1 MRKSYLLTI
10 TFFLLASLTA
20 SGEEIVVVSRLASG
34 EAITE
39 KTLSRIYLKRKV
51 LWEGGKAIVP
61 INLSSQHPLRNSF
74 TRKILNRGHAEL
86 VNYWNEQHFK
96 GISPPAVV
104 ESEEAVKLMA
114 RQVEGAIGYISRKS
128 MDADLKILYSFEV
141 NE

>member
-1 MRKSYLLTI
+1 MKKSCSLTI
-10 TFFLLASLTA
+10 IFFLLASLTA
-20 SGEEIVVVSRLASG
+20 SGEEIVVISRLAPR

-39 KTLSRIYLKRKV
+39 KTLSRIYMKRKI
-51 LWEGGKAIVP
+51 LWEDGKTIVP

-74 TRKILNRGHAEL
+74 SQKILNKNYKEL
-86 VNYWNEQHFK
+86 VGYWNEQHFE

-104 ESEEAVKLMA
+104 ESEEAVKLIV

-128 MDADLKILYSFEV
+128 LEPDLHLLFSFEV